1 MRALLVDF
9 GGVIYRSAHELL
21 PEWAR
26 RAGLPPSVAAR
37 SGPFGPAVDE
47 PWEAMQRGE
56 LSEREYWRRRAEE
69 IGNLFGQQWDT
80 ADLLLRLEDGPESD
94 LVRPEL
100 LTLLDGARAA
110 GIRAGVLSN
119 DLAHFHG
126 QEWVDRQRVLRRF
139 HAVVDGSVTGILKP
153 DRRAY
158 LHAAEALGVRPGEL
172 VFVDDQPW
180 NVAGAR
186 DAGATAIR
194 LEITDPRPAFHAAAE
209 ELALSTP
216 PETAAVSTTPVCDP
230 ET

>member
-1 MRALLVDF
+1 MRALLLDF

-21 PEWAR
+21 PEWAD
-26 RAGLPPSVAAR
+26 RAGLPANVAAR
-37 SGPFGPAVDE
+37 SGPFGSAADE
-47 PWEAMQRGE
+47 RWEAMRRGE
-56 LSEREYWRRRAEE
+56 LSEREYWRSRAEE
-69 IGNLFGQQWDT
+69 IGNLLGQQWET
-80 ADLLLRLEDGPESD
+80 ADLLLRLEDGSESD

-100 LTLLDGARAA
+100 LPLLDAARAA

-126 QEWVDRQRVLRRF
+126 QEWVDRQGVLRRF

-158 LHAAEALGVRPGEL
+158 LHAADALGVRAGEL

-186 DAGATAIR
+186 DLGATAIR
-194 LEITDPRPAFHAAAE
+194 LDITDPCPAFRAAAD
-209 ELALSTP
+209 ELGLSTP
-216 PETAAVSTTPVCDP
+216 PETAATRARAGYRPP
-230 ET
+230 